1 MKYWEKINIKEVPD
15 VKVVPPG
22 PKSNE
27 YHQLAGKYM
36 KGYSGQVKL
45 FPVVFEEGNG
55 PFLRDVDGNTYIDFS
70 SGIYVTNCGHCHP
83 KIVEYVKKYLDKLW
97 NCHDFTTPVKTEAL
111 QLLSEILP
119 GDINGIQFYSDG
131 TTAIEAGLR
140 AARAITEKFEFI
152 SFWGDFHGKTL
163 GSVSLSIMSPDK
175 GIRSPGFF
183 LTPRPYCY
191 RCPFKLHKDSCN
203 LYCVDFVERII
214 DEETTNRV
222 AAVVMEPIQ
231 GWAGSIFPPD
241 EFIPELKKRL
251 EKRGIL
257 LFVDEILT
265 GMGRTGQWFA
275 CQHYNIVPD
284 IITVGKGLGNG
295 FPVTIIAVRE
305 KYKDV
310 LEKISS
316 SSSFG
321 GNPLACASIVATIKV
336 IKEENLIENAR
347 KIENVIMEKLYKM
360 KEKHPIIGNVRGKGC
375 IFGIELVK
383 DQLTKEPFEQ
393 AGKLV
398 YQKAFRKG
406 LAWVPAGHILRLSP
420 PLIITEEIAIKG
432 TNIIEEAIYET
443 EKELGYL

>member
-1 MKYWEKINIKEVPD
+1 
-15 VKVVPPG
+15 
-22 PKSNE
+22 
-27 YHQLAGKYM
+27 
-36 KGYSGQVKL
+36 
-45 FPVVFEEGNG
+45 
-55 PFLRDVDGNTYIDFS
+55 
-70 SGIYVTNCGHCHP
+70 
-83 KIVEYVKKYLDKLW
+83 
-97 NCHDFTTPVKTEAL
+97 
-111 QLLSEILP
+111 
-119 GDINGIQFYSDG
+119 
-131 TTAIEAGLR
+131 
-140 AARAITEKFEFI
+140 
-152 SFWGDFHGKTL
+152 
-163 GSVSLSIMSPDK
+163 MSPDK

-257 LFVDEILT
+257 LFADEILT
-265 GMGRTGQWFA
+265 GMGRTGKWFA

-295 FPVTIIAVRE
+295 FPVTIMAVRE

-360 KEKHPIIGNVRGKGC
+360 KEKHPIIGDVRGKGC

-383 DQLTKEPFEQ
+383 DQHTKEPFEQ